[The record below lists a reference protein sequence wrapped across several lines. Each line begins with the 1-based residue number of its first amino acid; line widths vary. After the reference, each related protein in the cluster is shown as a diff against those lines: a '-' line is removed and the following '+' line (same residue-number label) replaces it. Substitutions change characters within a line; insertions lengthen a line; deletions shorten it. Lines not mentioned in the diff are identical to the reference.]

1 MAPPTCKKN
10 KQLLAACNLPLGEC
24 SFTMDAAGQVNML
37 EAMRRVRRMFDRKF
51 DKPLVHEDSGWVR
64 TLREDPKQRTGNGR
78 VSWEDVSARAIDF
91 FRHKFESAEGASKSK
106 WILSRWAYEKFKQ
119 VFDAID
125 KGEEGPVWAFLESI
139 LRHSSPML
147 PGAGSS
153 H

>member
-1 MAPPTCKKN
+1 
-10 KQLLAACNLPLGEC
+10 
-24 SFTMDAAGQVNML
+24 ML

-51 DKPLVHEDSGWVR
+51 EKPLVHEDSGWVR
-64 TLREDPKQRTGNGR
+64 TLREDPKQRAGTGR

-91 FRHKFESAEGASKSK
+91 FRHKFESAEGAFNGK
-106 WILSRWAYEKFKQ
+106 WMFSRWAYEKFKQ

-147 PGAGSS
+147 LGAGSS